1 MHWLI
6 TNIAG
11 GNSNMALQIAN
22 ANVVAKVERL
32 ATAIGLSKTALV
44 EAAVDKL
51 TADHVLQAGK
61 AAPQSLQ
68 WAAVMVQL
76 QVKRCRPDRHRSGAV
91 MA

>member
-1 MHWLI
+1 M
-6 TNIAG
+6 
-11 GNSNMALQIAN
+11 SLQIAN

-61 AAPQSLQ
+61 AAPQSLE
-68 WAAVMVQL
+68 WAAVMSQL
-76 QVKRCRPDRHRSGAV
+76 
-91 MA
+91 